1 MRTPITKYKTTSI
14 CLAASLAVMLV
25 LSLFLSA
32 FAIVGAQAD
41 TDTGDEPLIILENS
55 TQKQWSQLTTLN
67 IFANTDFNNENI
79 IAPYSYGK
87 YAFTVCNTARYPLSY
102 VMNFSDTNE
111 HKIPL
116 EYRLSDEKGYL
127 AGSDNEWVD
136 CKNLNTV
143 TADLANESQ
152 IGYLLEWR
160 WSGDTDDLSDA
171 ELGILAAQEK
181 VDYTMDISFTA
192 EQSGE
197 PIEPTESTQPSD
209 VTEPTEATHP
219 SDSTEPT
226 EATQPSD
233 STEPTEATQPSNS
246 TKPTAP
252 SETNNTLTPVTPTQP
267 GSATPSSPM
276 QTGDFTD
283 PALWLSLAIVSII
296 MLGLTI
302 FFRRRAHNHENTD
315 IR

>member
-160 WSGDTDDLSDA
+160 WSGDNDDLSDA

-209 VTEPTEATHP
+209 V
-219 SDSTEPT
+219 
-226 EATQPSD
+226 
-233 STEPTEATQPSNS
+233 TEPTEATQPSNS

-302 FFRRRAHNHENTD
+302 FFRRRARNHENTD